1 MQTGCVERGDR
12 SVSWA
17 GACLRVGRECPQHPP
32 RDPWV
37 WVTGCLFTVTRAL
50 APLRFS
56 LVSLCGVCLFW
67 GPERREQLVLFKG
80 LCNQQGK
87 DQITIAEIFIIAEAG
102 PPAV

>member
-1 MQTGCVERGDR
+1 MSTAPSQGSLGLGDWV
-12 SVSWA
+12 SV
-17 GACLRVGRECPQHPP
+17 H
-32 RDPWV
+32 RD
-37 WVTGCLFTVTRAL
+37 TAL